1 MTNNELDEYLWAIER
16 KITDWKYDV
25 KLSGK
30 EEEMLQDIL
39 REYERLAKKLFTYQT
54 KEIKPQ

>member
-1 MTNNELDEYLWAIER
+1 MTEQELDDYLYELER

-30 EEEMLQDIL
+30 EEEMLRDIL
-39 REYERLAKKLFTYQT
+39 KEYEQLAKKLQNKINKTQ
-54 KEIKPQ
+54 